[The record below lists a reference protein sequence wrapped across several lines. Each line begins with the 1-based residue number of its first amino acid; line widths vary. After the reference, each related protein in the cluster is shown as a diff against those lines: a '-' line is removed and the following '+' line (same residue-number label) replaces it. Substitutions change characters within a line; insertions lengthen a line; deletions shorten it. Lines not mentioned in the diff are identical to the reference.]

1 MTLDSAIG
9 VPQVSFHAAAAP
21 SRCPYLFYQA
31 WAEGAHCHLQLP
43 QTPSRS
49 QPQVLDKSRTRQL
62 VMLLATAWWQN
73 VARDEGTVVEQEEL
87 QVGSTAL
94 LGPMG

>member
-1 MTLDSAIG
+1 
-9 VPQVSFHAAAAP
+9 
-21 SRCPYLFYQA
+21 
-31 WAEGAHCHLQLP
+31 
-43 QTPSRS
+43 
-49 QPQVLDKSRTRQL
+49 
-62 VMLLATAWWQN
+62 MLLATAWWQN

>member
-9 VPQVSFHAAAAP
+9 VPQVSFHAAAA
-21 SRCPYLFYQA
+21 SSCPYLFYQA

-43 QTPSRS
+43 QTLSCS